1 MAIIRICQFRKKEK
15 LNFALSIHKEERMV
29 ISDYV
34 VEKKK
39 KKMENILQDVELTV
53 NFVNL

>member
-1 MAIIRICQFRKKEK
+1 MAIIRICQLRKKEK

-39 KKMENILQDVELTV
+39 KKKRWKTYFKTLNWL
-53 NFVNL
+53 